1 MSCCCTCI
9 PLCIRTGADKW
20 PTSLALCEI
29 HFVVAALAIRVLPR
43 MTLFETTEDDVLYD
57 HDMFIP
63 MVKAGSKGIRVTV
76 S

>member
-1 MSCCCTCI
+1 M
-9 PLCIRTGADKW
+9 
-20 PTSLALCEI
+20 
-29 HFVVAALAIRVLPR
+29 RVLPR
-43 MTLFETTEDDVLYD
+43 MALFETTEDDVLYD